1 MVPPVRVL
9 RKRAPSQARERAR
22 KSVKRRAI
30 DVSAG
35 EGRSATLG
43 APMRELR
50 ITALWYSGPSS
61 LFL

>member
-1 MVPPVRVL
+1 MVPPVRAL
-9 RKRAPSQARERAR
+9 RKRAPPQAKERAS
-22 KSVKRRAI
+22 KSAKRRAM

-43 APMRELR
+43 APMRKLR
-50 ITALWYSGPSS
+50 ITALWYSGPSL